1 MPNHHNKNVSF
12 SARKSSFLSFLLC
25 WLPGS
30 FQFWCRTDTKVYSTY
45 ILPTSLMFLF
55 PFVHQSI
62 RNEWGHHIE
71 YNISIWWSKTF
82 HPILF
87 SRSSLHISFS
97 LVKLAYRP
105 QIISF
110 TGSPAE
116 KADLEV
122 ADEILEVNGESLE
135 NSNHTDVIAHIH
147 NVSQNTFNLCIE
159 YKRIEYLMFTVHKIP
174 NDMLEGEEA
183 NEQ

>member
-1 MPNHHNKNVSF
+1 
-12 SARKSSFLSFLLC
+12 
-25 WLPGS
+25 
-30 FQFWCRTDTKVYSTY
+30 
-45 ILPTSLMFLF
+45 MFLF

-71 YNISIWWSKTF
+71 YNIDLVVKNF
-82 HPILF
+82 PPNF
-87 SRSSLHISFS
+87 VLHWVLNISFP

-105 QIISF
+105 QIIFS
-110 TGSPAE
+110 GSPAE

-147 NVSQNTFNLCIE
+147 NVSQNSFNLCIE

>member
-1 MPNHHNKNVSF
+1 
-12 SARKSSFLSFLLC
+12 
-25 WLPGS
+25 
-30 FQFWCRTDTKVYSTY
+30 
-45 ILPTSLMFLF
+45 MFLF

-147 NVSQNTFNLCIE
+147 NVRSRIYSIYASNINVSNISCLQCIKSRTICLRV
-159 YKRIEYLMFTVHKIP
+159 KRRTSNKLGIVFQFLFVVYLY
-174 NDMLEGEEA
+174 LR
-183 NEQ
+183 